1 MITDNIYLCVYITD
15 LYSLSSEP
23 MSENE
28 FDDEESWDDVLDEDF
43 DSSKES

>member
-1 MITDNIYLCVYITD
+1 
-15 LYSLSSEP
+15 